1 MLGCIESETITIII
15 KLLSGKKFK
24 IERKKFRVIKVQ
36 EKTQK
41 LSIFLHKKEV
51 DSFDSCIK
59 KTSRD
64 KSRVYNVKQEI
75 GMTGKIYVHES
86 IENVPDW
93 KITLEK
99 LTTKTINISS
109 NSSNK
114 AVVVFE
120 HNKRYFSIV
129 YGYGRSML
137 DDVSIERNF
146 GLIVAANLIDS
157 KKIKSLNSMIIE
169 DTIVDTQKQSMF
181 YSSQTD
187 LQVDTNKEILKSVSG
202 APRLESEARFLVGTD
217 SLTATRKMKIEDI
230 KESIK
235 FYYDAYRKNDYK
247 VNGFAW
253 LDNVKKEKDKK
264 TIEKL
269 DKELVFS
276 VLNESDRIT
285 IGPNRIIDWENI
297 SGLFFKGN
305 GKVDFDTLDM
315 TLDYK
320 NYLENFKIDI
330 DVLAKLKRDRIMAFT
345 DTEEFFVISKVYDG
359 IIYELVFEEEKYL
372 LCNGDWFKVNKDF
385 YEEIKEKISSCPIC
399 SIQLPELKKGER
411 EDDYNK
417 RMCNSNED
425 FALLDSKNYNVQGYA
440 YSKIEPCDILT
451 KGNKFIHVKK
461 NDSSSKLSH
470 LFSQGIVS
478 AQLLSSDPN
487 FRKHINNK
495 VKKKF
500 GSTFLK
506 ASGQNKDYEV
516 VYAIVDNRKKELF
529 ELLPFF
535 SMVSLAK
542 SLEQLKQMQ
551 YKYSLMKIEVK
562 K

>member
-1 MLGCIESETITIII
+1 M
-15 KLLSGKKFK
+15 
-24 IERKKFRVIKVQ
+24 IKVQ

-562 K
+562 KLQLTHTLSLLNIVGILRS

>member
-1 MLGCIESETITIII
+1 MVT
-15 KLLSGKKFK
+15 
-24 IERKKFRVIKVQ
+24 KVQ

-64 KSRVYNVKQEI
+64 KSMAYDVKQEI

-93 KITLEK
+93 KTTLEK

-114 AVVVFE
+114 AVVVFK
-120 HNKRYFSIV
+120 HSKRYFSVV

-137 DDVSIERNF
+137 EDGSIETNF
-146 GLIVAANLIDS
+146 GLIVAANLIDPQ
-157 KKIKSLNSMIIE
+157 KIRSLNSMTIE
-169 DTIVDTQKQSMF
+169 DTVVDTQKQSMF
-181 YSSQTD
+181 YSNQAD
-187 LQVDTNKEILKSVSG
+187 LQVDVNKEILKSVSG

-235 FYYDAYRKNDYK
+235 FYYGAYKKNDYK
-247 VNGFAW
+247 KNGFAW

-264 TIEKL
+264 IIEKL
-269 DKELVFS
+269 DQKLVFS
-276 VLNESDRIT
+276 VLNESDRII
-285 IGPNRIIDWENI
+285 IGPNRIMDWENI
-297 SGLFFKGN
+297 SGLFFIGN
-305 GKVDFDTLDM
+305 GKVDFDDLDM
-315 TLDYK
+315 TLNYEG
-320 NYLENFKIDI
+320 YLEKFKTNI
-330 DVLAKLKRDRIMAFT
+330 DVLAKLKRDKIMAFT
-345 DTEEFFVISKVYDG
+345 DTEEEFMISKVYDG
-359 IIYELVFEEEKYL
+359 IIYELVFEEKKYL

-399 SIQLPELKKGER
+399 SIQLPELKIGER
-411 EDDYNK
+411 EGDYNK
-417 RMCNSNED
+417 RMCDSNEE
-425 FALLDSKNYNVQGYA
+425 FALLDSENYNVPGYA

-451 KGNKFIHVKK
+451 KDNKFIHVKK

-470 LFSQGIVS
+470 LFSQGTVS
-478 AQLLSSDPN
+478 AQLLSSDPK

-495 VKKKF
+495 VKKKL
-500 GSTFLK
+500 GPTFLK
-506 ASGQNKDYEV
+506 ASGQNQDYEV
-516 VYAIVDNRKKELF
+516 VYAIVDKRKRELF
-529 ELLPFF
+529 EILPFF
-535 SMVSLAK
+535 SMVSLAQ

-551 YKYSLMKIEVK
+551 YKHSLMKIEVK
-562 K
+562 Q

>member
-1 MLGCIESETITIII
+1 M
-15 KLLSGKKFK
+15 
-24 IERKKFRVIKVQ
+24 IKVQ

>member
-15 KLLSGKKFK
+15 KLLSGKKIK

-264 TIEKL
+264 L
-269 DKELVFS
+269 L
-276 VLNESDRIT
+276 
-285 IGPNRIIDWENI
+285 
-297 SGLFFKGN
+297 
-305 GKVDFDTLDM
+305 
-315 TLDYK
+315 K
-320 NYLENFKIDI
+320 N
-330 DVLAKLKRDRIMAFT
+330 
-345 DTEEFFVISKVYDG
+345 
-359 IIYELVFEEEKYL
+359 
-372 LCNGDWFKVNKDF
+372 
-385 YEEIKEKISSCPIC
+385 
-399 SIQLPELKKGER
+399 
-411 EDDYNK
+411 
-417 RMCNSNED
+417 
-425 FALLDSKNYNVQGYA
+425 
-440 YSKIEPCDILT
+440 
-451 KGNKFIHVKK
+451 
-461 NDSSSKLSH
+461 
-470 LFSQGIVS
+470 
-478 AQLLSSDPN
+478 
-487 FRKHINNK
+487 
-495 VKKKF
+495 
-500 GSTFLK
+500 
-506 ASGQNKDYEV
+506 
-516 VYAIVDNRKKELF
+516 
-529 ELLPFF
+529 
-535 SMVSLAK
+535 
-542 SLEQLKQMQ
+542 
-551 YKYSLMKIEVK
+551 
-562 K
+562 